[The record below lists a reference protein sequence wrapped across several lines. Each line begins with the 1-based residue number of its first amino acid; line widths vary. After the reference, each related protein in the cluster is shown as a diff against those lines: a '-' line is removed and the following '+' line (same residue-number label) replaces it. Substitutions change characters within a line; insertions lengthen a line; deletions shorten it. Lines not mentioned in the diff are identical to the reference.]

1 MSSEDKIDDGLD
13 NIDWH
18 VNMVFYDGI
27 IQLANNVESRNDY
40 IFTDEITLKDKTIKL
55 LRQEYKKIVLERNKL
70 LQDVEAL
77 ESVISGLQYDIKNQS
92 KRK

>member
-40 IFTDEITLKDKTIKL
+40 IFTDEITLKDKLKDLDELIKWGEEKEMYTECQAIL
-55 LRQEYKKIVLERNKL
+55 EIKKEII
-70 LQDVEAL
+70 A
-77 ESVISGLQYDIKNQS
+77 NQ
-92 KRK
+92 

>member
-1 MSSEDKIDDGLD
+1 MSQE
-13 NIDWH
+13 
-18 VNMVFYDGI
+18 
-27 IQLANNVESRNDY
+27 
-40 IFTDEITLKDKTIKL
+40 EITLKDKTIKL